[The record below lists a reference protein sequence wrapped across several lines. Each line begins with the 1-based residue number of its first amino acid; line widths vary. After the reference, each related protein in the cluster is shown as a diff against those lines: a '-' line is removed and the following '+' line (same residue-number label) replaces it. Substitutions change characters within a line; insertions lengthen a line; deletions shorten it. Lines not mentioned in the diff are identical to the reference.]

1 MKEIF
6 QLLLQLIVPPVP
18 EKVSDDF
25 AVLGASRLQ
34 DQSRLLSLAMAIT
47 VPFVLYASDFGTNPA
62 VRYGIPIAVGTTCF
76 ICFISLIKDRNASGD
91 PALARQFMLEAA
103 VFSASVCTL
112 VSIWCVVGW
121 WNASPTLK
129 LFYPLTLAAGS
140 LTTIYCLSTVRG
152 AAILNIVIGI
162 FPITLLMLFSGER
175 IYISAAISLVMV
187 TFFLFRMVTQQNN
200 QFINLLLLQNEMKA
214 LAETDPLTGLYNRRA
229 LSEFLEKEIAQDDTT
244 DTFSVALIDLDDF
257 KPVNDQFGHA
267 IGDKLLVEVSKRF
280 QTICGENAIVARM
293 GGDEFAILA
302 PRGSNLQ
309 HDQIANHLMTSVD
322 MPFNIEGYV
331 INIDASIGV
340 AMWPQD
346 GMIAKELFEIA
357 DKALYAA
364 KEESPKRSLARA

>member
-1 MKEIF
+1 MKEFF

-18 EKVSDDF
+18 EKVRDDF

-34 DQSRLLSLAMAIT
+34 NQSRLLSLAMAFT
-47 VPFVLYASDFGTNPA
+47 VPFVLFASDFGTTPA

-91 PALARQFMLEAA
+91 PALARQFMMEAA

-121 WNASPTLK
+121 WNAAPSLK
-129 LFYPLTLAAGS
+129 LFYPFTLAAGS

-162 FPITLLMLFSGER
+162 FPITLLMLLSGER
-175 IYISAAISLVMV
+175 IYISAAVSLIMV

-229 LSEFLEKEIAQDDTT
+229 LSVFLEKEIAQEKAEE
-244 DTFSVALIDLDDF
+244 TFSVALIDLDDF
-257 KPVNDQFGHA
+257 KPVNDQYGHA
-267 IGDKLLVEVSKRF
+267 AGDKLLVEVSKRF
-280 QTICGENAIVARM
+280 QSICGDNAIVARM
-293 GGDEFAILA
+293 GGDEFAILV
-302 PRGSNLQ
+302 PRGSNLP
-309 HDQIANHLMTSVD
+309 HDKIAKQLMSALD
-322 MPFNIEGYV
+322 MPFNIEGHV
-331 INIDASIGV
+331 VTIGASIGI
-340 AMWPQD
+340 AIWPQD
-346 GMIAKELFEIA
+346 GKTAKELFEIA
-357 DKALYAA
+357 DQALYAA
-364 KEESPKRSLARA
+364 KEEEPKRRLAKA